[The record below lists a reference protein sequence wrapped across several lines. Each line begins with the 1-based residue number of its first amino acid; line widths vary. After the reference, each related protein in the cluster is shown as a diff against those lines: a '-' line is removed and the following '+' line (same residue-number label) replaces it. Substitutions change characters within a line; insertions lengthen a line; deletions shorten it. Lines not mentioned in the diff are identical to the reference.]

1 MVDEKKKGG
10 GLLGWLRGD
19 KRDDETEKI
28 AIVKVPQAGGTSS
41 SPPSAPSS
49 APSSSPSASSR
60 PSAASPPSSSPSSAD
75 GWEGEVSSVR
85 PVAPGPQKKLTSEVT
100 LRYVDKGEVA
110 RGGMGSIRKVF
121 DENLQRS
128 VAMKVMFPEH
138 RNEAKI
144 VQRFAEEAQIMGQLE
159 HPNIVPV
166 HDFGEDDGTK
176 YFTMLYVR
184 GKTLT
189 ELLADDGGVD
199 SREAYFKFLNIF
211 LRVLD
216 AVAFAHS
223 RGVVH
228 RDLKPDNIMVGNFG
242 EVYLMDWGIA
252 KLLHR
257 LGGVAQPGAGPGKT
271 IALSAIGKNLDDLAP
286 VRVRRAQG
294 DETGQI
300 IGTFFYMAPEQAHAH
315 LEQIDERT
323 DIFLLGGV
331 LYEILTKQPP
341 YMGSSVVDVV
351 RQAQSCRIV
360 RPEMLSPESNIPPA
374 LADICMKCL
383 QSDQAARYQS
393 VLELKKDIEN
403 FLKGGAGL
411 PVRTFKA
418 GEHLMVEGERG
429 DEVFIVQRGTVQVYT
444 TQNARRRGLAT
455 LGPGA
460 VVGEAAVF
468 RSAPRSA
475 SVVAAD
481 DVQAVVV
488 TRRQL
493 EHELGLN
500 TWVGSLV
507 KALSERFFS
516 MNDKFTKAD
525 EQLDVLRVSNWVLQ
539 YLYLYGH
546 TGPSGRREVAW
557 THMRQAAMAQF
568 QRPEADIRT
577 VLAAGN
583 FAIDETRDALWF
595 AAT

>member
-1 MVDEKKKGG
+1 MSDDKKKGG

-19 KRDDETEKI
+19 KRAEDGDRVVAVDVSLARSSGASGPSPAAGPGRGDPGRAGADAARPAAPLGDLDLSMARPI
-28 AIVKVPQAGGTSS
+28 A
-41 SPPSAPSS
+41 PPKP
-49 APSSSPSASSR
+49 
-60 PSAASPPSSSPSSAD
+60 
-75 GWEGEVSSVR
+75 
-85 PVAPGPQKKLTSEVT
+85 KKLTSEVT

-138 RNEAKI
+138 QNEPRI

-166 HDFGEDDGTK
+166 HDFGEDDGTR

-189 ELLADDGGVD
+189 ELLAEQGETDP
-199 SREAYFKFLNIF
+199 REAFFRFLNIF

-257 LGGVAQPGAGPGKT
+257 VGGVVPPGMAPGQT
-271 IALSAIGKNLDDLAP
+271 LAMPAIGQNLDNLTP
-286 VRVRRAQG
+286 VRVRREQG

-300 IGTFFYMAPEQAHAH
+300 IGTFFYMAPEQALAQ

-323 DIFLLGGV
+323 DVFLLGGV
-331 LYEILTKQPP
+331 LYEILTRQPP
-341 YMGSSVVDVV
+341 YMGSTVVEVV
-351 RQAQSCRIV
+351 RQAQACRIP
-360 RPEMLSPESNIPPA
+360 RPEMIAPEANIPPA
-374 LADICMKCL
+374 LSEICMKCL
-383 QSDQAARYQS
+383 QPEPAARYQT
-393 VLELKKDIEN
+393 VLELKRDIEH

-411 PVRTFKA
+411 PVRSFKA
-418 GEHLMVEGERG
+418 GEHLMVEGEPG

-444 TQNARRRGLAT
+444 TQNGRRRGLAT
-455 LGPGA
+455 LGPGS

-468 RSAPRSA
+468 RAAPRSA

-481 DVQAVVV
+481 DVVAVVV

-493 EHELGLN
+493 ENELGLN
-500 TWVGSLV
+500 TWVGSLIT
-507 KALSERFFS
+507 ALSERFFAVH
-516 MNDKFTKAD
+516 DKFTRAD
-525 EQLDVLRVSNWVLQ
+525 EQLDVLKLSNWVLQ

-557 THMRQAAMAQF
+557 SHLLLAATAQF
-568 QRPEADIRT
+568 QRPEAELRSA
-577 VLAAGN
+577 LAAGQ
-583 FAIDETRDALWF
+583 FAIDEQRDALWF

>member
-1 MVDEKKKGG
+1 M
-10 GLLGWLRGD
+10 
-19 KRDDETEKI
+19 
-28 AIVKVPQAGGTSS
+28 
-41 SPPSAPSS
+41 
-49 APSSSPSASSR
+49 
-60 PSAASPPSSSPSSAD
+60 
-75 GWEGEVSSVR
+75 SSVR

>member
-1 MVDEKKKGG
+1 MADDKKKG

-19 KRDDETEKI
+19 KRAEEP
-28 AIVKVPQAGGTSS
+28 ARVPVVKLPAEGAAAGPVAGPPAGPAAGPASS
-41 SPPSAPSS
+41 SPAGVGKL
-49 APSSSPSASSR
+49 AQ
-60 PSAASPPSSSPSSAD
+60 D
-75 GWEGEVSSVR
+75 VTVR
-85 PVAPGPQKKLTSEVT
+85 
-100 LRYVDKGEVA
+100 YDDKGEVA

-121 DENLQRS
+121 DENLQRT

-138 RNEAKI
+138 RADAKI

-166 HDFGEDDGTK
+166 HDFGEDEGTK
-176 YFTMLYVR
+176 FFTMLYVR

-189 ELLADDGGVD
+189 DLLGENGAVD
-199 SREAYFKFLNIF
+199 TREEYFRFLNIF

-257 LGGVAQPGAGPGKT
+257 IGGLAPTGAGPGRT
-271 IALSAIGKNLDDLAP
+271 IAMSAIGKSLDDIAP
-286 VRVRRAQG
+286 VQVRRDGPAN

-300 IGTFFYMAPEQAHAH
+300 IGTFFYMAPEQALAQ
-315 LEQIDERT
+315 LEHIDERT

-341 YMGSSVVDVV
+341 YMGSTVVDVV
-351 RQAQSCRIV
+351 RQAQACRV
-360 RPEMLSPESNIPPA
+360 LRPELIVPEANIPKA
-374 LADICMKCL
+374 LSEICMKCL
-383 QSDQAARYQS
+383 SADPAARYQT
-393 VLELKKDIEN
+393 VLELKKDVET

-411 PVRTFKA
+411 PVRVIPP
-418 GEHLMVEGERG
+418 GEHLMVEGEPG
-429 DEVFIVQRGTVQVYT
+429 DEVFILQKGTVQVYQ
-444 TQNARRRGLAT
+444 TQAGRRRGLAT
-455 LGPGA
+455 LGPGS
-460 VVGEAAVF
+460 VVGEASVF
-468 RSAPRSA
+468 RASLRSA
-475 SVVAAD
+475 SVVAID
-481 DVQAVVV
+481 EVHTVVV

-493 EHELGLN
+493 ETELGLN

-507 KALSERFFS
+507 KALADRFFV
-516 MNDKFTKAD
+516 MNDRYTKAD
-525 EQLDVLRVSNWVLQ
+525 EQLDVMKVSNWLLQ
-539 YLYLYGH
+539 YLYLYGS

-557 THMRQAAMAQF
+557 SHLRQAAMAQF
-568 QRPEADIRT
+568 QRPEPEIRA
-577 VLAAGN
+577 LFAAGQ
-583 FAIDETRDALWF
+583 FHIADDRDAVWF